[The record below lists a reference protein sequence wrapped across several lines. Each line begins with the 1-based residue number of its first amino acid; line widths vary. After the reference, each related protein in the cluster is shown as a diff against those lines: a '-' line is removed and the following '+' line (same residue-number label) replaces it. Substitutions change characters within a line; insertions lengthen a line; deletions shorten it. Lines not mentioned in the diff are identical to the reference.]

1 MPSRSRRSRPNS
13 FEQSPRVK
21 EPSMQRT
28 LRNLAVALV
37 AGTFAVAAGAQDK
50 AEKAAKK
57 TAAAASASG
66 KVVVNGV
73 TIPQARIEAM
83 NKELNAQG
91 QPDTAERQAAIKD
104 ELVNREILAQA
115 AAKRGLDKNADIAAQ
130 MDMARQAVLVR
141 ALFEEE
147 VKKNPI
153 TDAQL
158 QQQYEQFKGSMGT
171 NEYKVRHILVDKED
185 DAKATIA
192 ELNKGGDFAKIAKE
206 KSKDPGSKD
215 NGGDLD
221 WGPSGRYVKPFADAI
236 SSMQKGQTTSAPVK
250 TDFGYHVIRLDD
262 VRPLKVPAFAELK
275 EQFRQRAQQ
284 AQIQKLV
291 MELRQKAK
299 IEER

>member
-1 MPSRSRRSRPNS
+1 
-13 FEQSPRVK
+13 
-21 EPSMQRT
+21 MQRT

-50 AEKAAKK
+50 AEKASKK
-57 TAAAASASG
+57 SAAASTSSG

-73 TIPQARIEAM
+73 TIPQSRIDAM
-83 NKELNAQG
+83 NRELSAQG
-91 QPDTAERQAAIKD
+91 QPDTDERKLAVKE
-104 ELVNREILAQA
+104 ELINREVLAQA
-115 AAKRGLDKNADIAAQ
+115 AQKRGLDKNPDIAAQ

-158 QQQYEQFKGSMGT
+158 QQQYEVFKGSMGT
-171 NEYKVRHILVDKED
+171 NEYKVRHILVDKEE
-185 DAKATIA
+185 DAKAIIA

-221 WGPSGRYVKPFADAI
+221 WGPSARYVKPFADAVT
-236 SSMQKGQTTSAPVK
+236 SMQKGQTTATPVK

-262 VRPLKVPAFAELK
+262 VRPLTVPPFSELK

-291 MELRQKAK
+291 MDLRQKAK
-299 IEER
+299 VEER

>member
-1 MPSRSRRSRPNS
+1 
-13 FEQSPRVK
+13 
-21 EPSMQRT
+21 MQRN

-50 AEKAAKK
+50 AEKAASKK
-57 TAAAASASG
+57 AAAASSAT
-66 KVVVNGV
+66 KVSVNGV
-73 TIPQARIEAM
+73 AIPQSRIDAM
-83 NKELNAQG
+83 TKELNAQG
-91 QPDTAERQAAIKD
+91 QPDTAERQQAIKD

-115 AAKRGLDKNADIAAQ
+115 AAKRGLDRNPDIAAQ
-130 MDMARQAVLVR
+130 MEMARQAVLVR

-158 QQQYEQFKGSMGT
+158 QQQYEQFKGTMGT

-185 DAKATIA
+185 DAKAIIA
-192 ELNKGGDFAKIAKE
+192 ELNKGGDFAKLAKD

-221 WGPSGRYVKPFADAI
+221 WGPSGRYVKPFGDAVT
-236 SSMQKGQTTSAPVK
+236 SLPKGQTTSAPVK
-250 TDFGYHVIRLDD
+250 TDFGFHVIRVDD
-262 VRPLKVPAFAELK
+262 VRPLTVPPFAELK

-284 AQIQKLV
+284 QQIQKLV
-291 MELRQKAK
+291 MDLRQKARV
-299 IEER
+299 EDR